1 MFLCHHQIDGQTN
14 PKLQSV
20 FLERFPIHTAHFSSD
35 GEQVILASQRRSFY
49 VYDMIKGEVIKIPE
63 IRGID
68 DLSYTTIGLVFI
80 SQRFLRLWNYKSS
93 QIQLRFLSAGIQ
105 IFFVKMLCNK
115 WKVLLCIFD
124 LFFAGREERYFDKFH
139 VSPDG
144 KHLIFLGTNGYIIL
158 LSSKVSLLPY
168 NQSTCMRSAKAPWPI
183 TKTLPKINKFVI
195 RVPVIIAVI
204 T

>member
-1 MFLCHHQIDGQTN
+1 M
-14 PKLQSV
+14 
-20 FLERFPIHTAHFSSD
+20 
-35 GEQVILASQRRSFY
+35 
-49 VYDMIKGEVIKIPE
+49 
-63 IRGID
+63 
-68 DLSYTTIGLVFI
+68 
-80 SQRFLRLWNYKSS
+80 
-93 QIQLRFLSAGIQ
+93 
-105 IFFVKMLCNK
+105 KMLCNK

-168 NQSTCMRSAKAPWPI
+168 NQSTCMRSAKAPRPI

-195 RVPVIIAVI
+195 RVPVIIVVI

>member
-1 MFLCHHQIDGQTN
+1 MSSSDRWTDKSKTSECISWKVSHSHSSLQFRWWTGYLGLTEKVILCLWHDQGRSDKNSWNKRYWWFVIYNHWLSIYFEKFFKTV
-14 PKLQSV
+14 KLQIKSN
-20 FLERFPIHTAHFSSD
+20 S
-35 GEQVILASQRRSFY
+35 GEILIS
-49 VYDMIKGEVIKIPE
+49 K
-63 IRGID
+63 
-68 DLSYTTIGLVFI
+68 YTI
-80 SQRFLRLWNYKSS
+80 
-93 QIQLRFLSAGIQ
+93 
-105 IFFVKMLCNK
+105 FVKMLCNK

-183 TKTLPKINKFVI
+183 TKTLPKINKFVR
-195 RVPVIIAVI
+195 RVPVIIVVI

>member
-1 MFLCHHQIDGQTN
+1 M
-14 PKLQSV
+14 KLQIKSN
-20 FLERFPIHTAHFSSD
+20 S
-35 GEQVILASQRRSFY
+35 GEIL
-49 VYDMIKGEVIKIPE
+49 
-63 IRGID
+63 
-68 DLSYTTIGLVFI
+68 I
-80 SQRFLRLWNYKSS
+80 SKYK
-93 QIQLRFLSAGIQ
+93 

-168 NQSTCMRSAKAPWPI
+168 N
-183 TKTLPKINKFVI
+183 
-195 RVPVIIAVI
+195 
-204 T
+204 

>member
-1 MFLCHHQIDGQTN
+1 MLTSVHPPLPVILPNEAKKLKKKLFFTVFNQVLLHLYRHVYSFAHTHNTMFLCHHQIDGQTN

-80 SQRFLRLWNYKSS
+80 SQRFLRL
-93 QIQLRFLSAGIQ
+93 
-105 IFFVKMLCNK
+105 
-115 WKVLLCIFD
+115 
-124 LFFAGREERYFDKFH
+124 
-139 VSPDG
+139 
-144 KHLIFLGTNGYIIL
+144 
-158 LSSKVSLLPY
+158 
-168 NQSTCMRSAKAPWPI
+168 
-183 TKTLPKINKFVI
+183 
-195 RVPVIIAVI
+195 
-204 T
+204 